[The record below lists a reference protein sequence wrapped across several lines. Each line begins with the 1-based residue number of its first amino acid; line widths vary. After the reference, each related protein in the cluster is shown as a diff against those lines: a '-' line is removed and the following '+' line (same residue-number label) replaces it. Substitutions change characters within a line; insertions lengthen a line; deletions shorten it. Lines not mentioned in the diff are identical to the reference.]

1 MIPRVVLIA
10 FTLALASCRNAPSA
24 QEALEAFR
32 AARPGV
38 DSQAVTVRLWQ
49 DGPPWFSCAEVASK
63 LRSNIDRKTVHDAVG
78 HWRPLVLADVISLRD
93 TSAGEVTDPGWCVA
107 TVRNATRTA
116 AWKPVRGDS
125 IPSGGL
131 RRGWD
136 VAVGSQRVAMLRKPR
151 VGGDSARVDYLL
163 TVRPNPDGVALG
175 ADRDS
180 VIRTALLMRVDGR
193 WVIARIDS
201 AR

>member
-1 MIPRVVLIA
+1 MIPRAPLLA
-10 FTLALASCRNAPSA
+10 LTLAFVSCTRAPSA

-38 DSQAVTVRLWQ
+38 DSQAVTIRLWA
-49 DGPPWFSCAEVASK
+49 DGPAWFSCAEVASK
-63 LRSNIDRKTVHDAVG
+63 LRSHMDRKAVHDAVG
-78 HWRPLVLADVISLRD
+78 HWRPLVLADVITLRD
-93 TSAGEVTDPGWCVA
+93 TTAGDVVEPGWCVA
-107 TVRNATRTA
+107 TVRNAARTA
-116 AWKPVRGDS
+116 SWKPVHGDT

-136 VAVGSQRVAMLRKPR
+136 VDAGHQRVTVLRKPR
-151 VGGDSARVDYLL
+151 IGGDSARVDYLFTL
-163 TVRPNPDGVALG
+163 TANPDGVALG

-180 VIRTALLMRVDGR
+180 VIRTAVLMRVDGR